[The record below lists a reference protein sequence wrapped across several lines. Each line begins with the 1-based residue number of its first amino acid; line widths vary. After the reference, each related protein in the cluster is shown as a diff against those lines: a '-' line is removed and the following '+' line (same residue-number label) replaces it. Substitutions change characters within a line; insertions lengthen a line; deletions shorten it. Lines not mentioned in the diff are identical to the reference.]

1 MKSRS
6 KFFLRM
12 IIIVVLVFS
21 SALFAYHDLI
31 VSVQENRDK
40 TIQSFKQ
47 EQCKIIW
54 NSITELQDE
63 SKDEVST
70 VSKEIEK
77 DILSLPKDEFFK
89 IQSDMS
95 NGNYNKTLHDIFME
109 NTENQSL
116 NNINNHRN
124 GIVVMYN
131 DGYLEDFNYRRVQ
144 QENKGSFRG
153 WDDAI
158 SSSYNP
164 DLEKNA
170 IDKLLNRTSGIIA
183 LESFDLVGN
192 GDHIKI
198 KELTYDTLFKVYE
211 KEGLEGLRNYQILV
225 PYYITDIGDI
235 FGVQDTLQGM
245 KVHNNKIIIVQEF
258 NLYDQ
263 IMANKSELFTN
274 DAINSIQD
282 RYANV
287 FRWYYLVG
295 FLMIVS
301 VCIIIFIACFA
312 YNSAVEQEEITELYT
327 SKIQD
332 MENTLQSDK
341 KE

>member
-6 KFFLRM
+6 KFILRM

-31 VSVQENRDK
+31 LSVQENRDK

-54 NSITELQDE
+54 NSINELQDE
-63 SKDEVST
+63 SKEQ
-70 VSKEIEK
+70 VSKVSKGIEN
-77 DILSLPKDEFFK
+77 DLLSLPHDEFFK

-95 NGNYNKTLHDIFME
+95 NETYNKTLHSILME
-109 NTENQSL
+109 NTENQNL

-131 DGYLEDFNYRRVQ
+131 NGYLEDFNYRRVQ
-144 QENKGSFRG
+144 QENKGSYRS

-183 LESFDLVGN
+183 MESFDLVGN
-192 GDHIKI
+192 DDHIKI
-198 KELTYDTLFKVYE
+198 KELTYDTLFKVFE
-211 KEGLEGLRNYQILV
+211 KEGIEGLRNYQILV

-235 FGVQDTLQGM
+235 FGVPDTSQGM

-263 IMANKSELFTN
+263 VMANKSELFTN
-274 DAINSIQD
+274 DAIENIQD
-282 RYANV
+282 RYTNV

-295 FLMIVS
+295 FLMIIS

-312 YNSAVEQEEITELYT
+312 YNSAIEQEETVELYAN
-327 SKIQD
+327 KIQN
-332 MENTLQSDK
+332 MENTLQSDNK
-341 KE
+341 K